1 MSEIIDSGERRQFST
16 GAVRD
21 CSSGKGR
28 CDLLPLDAIVPMF
41 GEETIIRAFAYFE
54 NTGDTKFL
62 YEALNT
68 ISKYYADDYGAAGD
82 EGRYEM
88 LLCLA
93 KHFEKGLE
101 KYGEFGERNW
111 EKGIPCHSFVDSA
124 IRHYLKFR
132 HGYDD
137 EDHLIAFIWNTVCLL
152 WTLDH
157 KPEMND
163 LPYTK
168 RQTKDIDLDNAVK
181 ECEIV

>member
-1 MSEIIDSGERRQFST
+1 MSEILDSGERRQFNS

-41 GEETIIRAFAYFE
+41 SNEPIIRAFACFE
-54 NTGDTKFL
+54 KTGDTEWL
-62 YEALNT
+62 YEALNS
-68 ISKYYADDYGAAGD
+68 ISHYYADDYGAAGD
-82 EGRYEM
+82 EGKYEM
-88 LLCLA
+88 LLSLA
-93 KHFEKGLE
+93 KHFEKGLN
-101 KYGEFGERNW
+101 KYGERNW

-124 IRHYLKFR
+124 IRHYLKFKR
-132 HGYDD
+132 GYDN

-152 WTLDH
+152 WTIGN

-163 LPYTK
+163 LPYAK
-168 RQTKDIDLDNAVK
+168 RQTKDIDLDNAVE